1 MGTVLFGEVLIEEGG
16 INTPDSLTAFF
27 ERHNAAME
35 ALLKTC
41 ERGYTRFGLS
51 QDRIEKAKFSKQQ
64 IEYVLHESSRGIVTL
79 DQRSIGKIL
88 TEVMAFESCRTI
100 LLLLAR
106 SGFVQRKDFR
116 RAVLINSMGILENM
130 YRHHLDFL
138 SSAVSA
144 SLPKST

>member
-1 MGTVLFGEVLIEEGG
+1 MNQQTTFSSTLVCLGALRRAREQFFDSVVEHAEGWRTRHDEPELTREERKLLRSESTAQIAEFFFLIEEGG

-79 DQRSIGKIL
+79 D
-88 TEVMAFESCRTI
+88 
-100 LLLLAR
+100 
-106 SGFVQRKDFR
+106 
-116 RAVLINSMGILENM
+116 
-130 YRHHLDFL
+130 
-138 SSAVSA
+138 
-144 SLPKST
+144 